1 MLGNT
6 GELIKSWLAEQDGC
20 LEPVGGAGHG
30 GWVRRVELRIL
41 TLRGLWDIKV
51 QSAIGSTG
59 VTLRRQI

>member
-41 TLRGLWDIKV
+41 TLRGL
-51 QSAIGSTG
+51 
-59 VTLRRQI
+59 